1 MKKCLFFF
9 FLFLS
14 FGTTAQEPI
23 YVLFTINPPKATFR
37 MEPTTR
43 EKNVIGYFYL
53 SKDNE
58 ADCPF
63 NFFIY
68 DKYTS
73 TNSLIEVKTD
83 TLKSVITSE
92 WVAKQSD
99 NTLIGLFKG
108 KRIYVIIKDSICNG
122 RSKAYLVEY
131 FPCGRI

>member
-9 FLFLS
+9 LLFLS
-14 FGTTAQEPI
+14 FVTTAQEPI